1 MFFYWALFLCL
12 FVCLVTFFLKP
23 RFEYLKNEY
32 LLQCLHTGFM
42 QRKTFTNRLAGV
54 LKLLEPVL
62 IPCSSWHWLQNC
74 GSSVLLPSVF
84 SGFQNSGANPISALS
99 QVKQKAA
106 PWAAP
111 TRVQMFGERSALLF
125 LFQGESLSVK
135 NFLLIALYCTA

>member
-1 MFFYWALFLCL
+1 MVYMCHSFFMQSPANFCIFSRDGVSPCWPGWPQTPGLKRFTCLGLPKCWDYRREPPHPAEVKFWSFILFFYWALFLCL

-62 IPCSSWHWLQNC
+62 IPCSSWHLAAERWL
-74 GSSVLLPSVF
+74 
-84 SGFQNSGANPISALS
+84 
-99 QVKQKAA
+99 
-106 PWAAP
+106 
-111 TRVQMFGERSALLF
+111 
-125 LFQGESLSVK
+125 
-135 NFLLIALYCTA
+135 